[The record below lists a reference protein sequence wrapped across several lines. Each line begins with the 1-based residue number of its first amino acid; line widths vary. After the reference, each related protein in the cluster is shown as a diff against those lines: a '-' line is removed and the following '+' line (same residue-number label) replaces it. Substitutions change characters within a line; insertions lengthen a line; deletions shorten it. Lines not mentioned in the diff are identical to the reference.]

1 VQFNL
6 TFDPSVNSAPAAFK
20 TTVESVANFYASLF
34 TDNVTVN
41 LNIGYGEV
49 GGSALPSGAL
59 GASSTNLV
67 STSYGALV
75 NALKGDATSSADHSA
90 VASLPSR
97 DPTGFGFY
105 WVSTAEGKALGIY
118 SGTGADGSIGFS
130 STASFDYGATNSPTE
145 SVAPGAYDFFGTV
158 AHEFSEVMGRLM
170 LDGGRISFFPHS
182 FTPLDLF
189 HFSAAHVRTFSGS
202 KAGYFSAD
210 NGVTNLENFNT
221 NPAGDYGDWSSA
233 KGVDAF
239 NAFATAGKPA
249 LISSA
254 DVTALDVIGWNV
266 AAGGGAATAGGSV
279 TSVQLPAGAAEAPA
293 APAHGD
299 IDAAIRTAMSNVGQ
313 GLFNPIHATSL
324 DYYFGA

>member
-20 TTVESVANFYASLF
+20 TTVEAVANFYASQL

-75 NALKGDATSSADHSA
+75 KALKADAIGAADHSA
-90 VASLPSR
+90 VASLPTR

-105 WVSTAEGKALGIY
+105 WVSTAEGKALGLY
-118 SGTGADGSIGFS
+118 SGTGVDGSIGFS
-130 STASFDYGATNSPTE
+130 STASFDYTTTNSPTE
-145 SVAPGAYDFFGTV
+145 TVAPGAYDFFGTV

-170 LDGGRISFFPHS
+170 LDGGRISFFSHS

-189 HFSAAHVRTFSGS
+189 HFSAAHTRTFSGS

-210 NGVTNLENFNT
+210 NGATNLEAFNT

-233 KGVDAF
+233 GGVDAF

-249 LISSA
+249 LVSSA
-254 DVTALDVIGWNV
+254 DVTALDVIGWN
-266 AAGGGAATAGGSV
+266 AAAATGSTTTAGSV
-279 TSVQLPAGAAEAPA
+279 TSVQLPAGMGETHVAAG
-293 APAHGD
+293 HGD
-299 IDAAIRTAMSNVGQ
+299 VDAAIRMAMSGVGQ
-313 GLFNPIHATSL
+313 GLFNTVHATDL
-324 DYYFGA
+324 DYYFAA